1 MRDSL
6 LIEFLCEELP
16 PKTLQKLAQTFA
28 EQVIGGLRQTGFV
41 STDISMQDGVMDVF
55 ATPRRFAV
63 LIRDVRMMQPMRQV
77 ERKGP
82 AVVSGMKDGQPTP
95 ALAGFARSCGVDVG
109 ALDTDG
115 THYVFRREQQG
126 QPLAEGLPVIVQE
139 ALARLPIA
147 KRMRWGSGE
156 AEFVRPV
163 HRIVALHGSAVVPLR
178 IMGIDSG
185 RVTMGHRF
193 LSAGEIT
200 LARADDY
207 AGALRHEGKVVASF
221 SERQI
226 EIRQQL
232 QQMAGRDT
240 VAWEEALLDEVTALV
255 EWPVVLRGSFSK
267 DFLRVPQECLM
278 LSMKQHQK
286 YFPLLDGNRALL
298 ADFLLVSN
306 LQSSH
311 PALIVQGNER
321 VLRARLS
328 DAQFFYEQDGRQRL
342 DARVPNLAQ
351 VVYHNKLGSQLARV
365 ERLVGN
371 AEAIAHWLGGDTAQ
385 AARAAWLAKA
395 DLLTDMVGEFPE
407 LQGTMGRYY
416 ALRDGETPEVADA
429 IAMHYQPRFADDVLP
444 RGVVAVSV
452 ALADKLDVLVGMF
465 GIGQLPTGDK
475 DPFGLRRAALGVLRM
490 LETLPLSM
498 TTLLERSVAG
508 FPAGVLAE
516 STVAS
521 VHGFMLDRL
530 RVWLKATHDGNDIEA
545 VLARQNDRLDD
556 ILLRLQALQGFRALP
571 AAAALAAA
579 NKRVTNLLKK
589 AEQVA
594 GSVAV
599 DRLVEPA
606 EQRLHAR
613 VQQLQP
619 LVEQEVAAG
628 NYAAALTLLAQLRD
642 NVDAFFEAVMVMSE
656 DADLRANRLA
666 LLKQLNGV
674 LNQVADIALL

>member
-16 PKTLQKLAQTFA
+16 PKTLQQLAQSFA
-28 EQVIGGLRQTGFV
+28 DQVMGGLRQMGF
-41 STDISMQDGVMDVF
+41 ISIDKSVQNSVMDVF

-63 LIRDVRMMQPMRQV
+63 LIRDVCMMQPVQQV

-82 AVVSGMKDGQPTP
+82 ALASGMKDGQPTP
-95 ALAGFARSCGVDVG
+95 ALVGFARSCGVDVG

-115 THYVFRREQQG
+115 THYVFRREQPG
-126 QPLAEGLPVIVQE
+126 QPLTDSLPMLVQE

-147 KRMRWGSGE
+147 KRMRWGAGE

-163 HRIVALHGSAVVPLR
+163 HRIVVLHGADVLPLR
-178 IMGIDSG
+178 IMGIGSG

-193 LSAGEIT
+193 LSAGDISI
-200 LARADDY
+200 ANANDY
-207 AGALRHEGKVVASF
+207 ASVLLREGKVVANF
-221 SERQI
+221 AERRRQI
-226 EIRQQL
+226 RTQL
-232 QQMAGRDT
+232 QQMAGQDT
-240 VAWEEALLDEVTALV
+240 VAWDETLLDEVTALV
-255 EWPVVLRGSFSK
+255 EWPVVLRGSFNP

-306 LQSSH
+306 LQSSD
-311 PALIVQGNER
+311 PEVIVHGNER

-342 DARVPNLAQ
+342 DARVPKLAQ
-351 VVYHNKLGSQLARV
+351 VVYHKQLGSQLARV
-365 ERLVGN
+365 ERLVAG
-371 AEAIAHWLGGDTAQ
+371 ATAIARLMHVDTEL

-407 LQGTMGRYY
+407 LQGVMGRYY
-416 ALRDGETPEVADA
+416 ARRDGEAEAVADA
-429 IAMHYQPRFADDVLP
+429 IAEHYWPRFADDVFP
-444 RGVVAVSV
+444 VKPVSVCV
-452 ALADKLDVLVGMF
+452 ALADRMDVLVGLF
-465 GIGQLPTGDK
+465 GIGQAPTGDR
-475 DPFGLRRAALGVLRM
+475 DPFALRRAALGMLRM
-490 LETLPLSM
+490 LEQQTLPLPV
-498 TTLLERSVAG
+498 LLQQAYSA
-508 FPAGVLAE
+508 FPSGSLHAD
-516 STVAS
+516 TVEA
-521 VHGFMLDRL
+521 VHVFMLDRL
-530 RVWLKATHDGNDIEA
+530 RVWFRPAYDVSEIEA
-545 VLARQNDRLDD
+545 VLACQPDRVDD
-556 ILLRLQALQGFRALP
+556 MLARLQAVRAFRQTTD
-571 AAAALAAA
+571 AAALAAA

-628 NYAAALTLLAQLRD
+628 NYAYALTLLAQLRD
-642 NVDAFFEAVMVMSE
+642 DVDAFFDAVMVMSE

>member
-16 PKTLQKLAQTFA
+16 PKTLQQLAESFA
-28 EQVIGGLRQTGFV
+28 DSMRGGLQQTGFMDMALPD
-41 STDISMQDGVMDVF
+41 SGNMDVF

-63 LIRDVRMMQPMRQV
+63 LLREVRAMQPARQV

-82 AVVSGMKDGQPTP
+82 ALISGMKDGQPTA
-95 ALAGFARSCGVDVG
+95 ALAGFARSCGVEIA
-109 ALDTDG
+109 ALDSDG
-115 THYVFRREQQG
+115 THYVFRREQPG
-126 QPLAEGLPVIVQE
+126 QSLTDSLPTLVQE

-147 KRMRWGSGE
+147 KRMRWGAGE

-163 HRIVALHGSAVVPLR
+163 HRIVVLHGADVLPLR

-185 RVTMGHRF
+185 RVTRGHRF
-193 LSAGEIT
+193 LSAGDISI
-200 LARADDY
+200 ANANDY
-207 AGALRHEGKVVASF
+207 APALLREGKVVANF
-221 SERQI
+221 AERRRQI
-226 EIRQQL
+226 RTQL
-232 QQMAGRDT
+232 QQMAGQDT
-240 VAWEEALLDEVTALV
+240 VAWDETLLDEVTALV
-255 EWPVVLRGSFSK
+255 EWPVVLRGSFNP

-306 LQSSH
+306 LHSSH

-328 DAQFFYEQDGRQRL
+328 DARFFYEQDGRQRL

-365 ERLVGN
+365 ERLMGS
-371 AEAIAHWLGGDTAQ
+371 AEAIAHELGGDTAR
-385 AARAAWLAKA
+385 AARAAYLAKA

-407 LQGTMGRYY
+407 LQGIMGRYY
-416 ALRDGETPEVADA
+416 ALRDGETPAVADA
-429 IAMHYQPRFADDVLP
+429 IATHYQPRFADDVLP
-444 RGVVAVSV
+444 QGIVAVSV

-465 GIGQLPTGDK
+465 GIGQSPTGDR

-490 LETLPLSM
+490 LEQLPLSM
-498 TTLLERSVAG
+498 IALLERACAE
-508 FPAGVLAE
+508 FPAGLLVPD
-516 STVAS
+516 TVTK

-530 RVWLKATHDGNDIEA
+530 RVWLKTAHDSNDIEA

-556 ILLRLQALQGFRALP
+556 ILLRLQALQGFHALP
-571 AAAALAAA
+571 AATALAAA

-589 AEQVA
+589 AEQMA

-619 LVEQEVAAG
+619 QVEQQVAAG
-628 NYAAALTLLAQLRD
+628 NYAHALTLLAQLRD
-642 NVDAFFEAVMVMSE
+642 DVDAFFEAVMVMSE